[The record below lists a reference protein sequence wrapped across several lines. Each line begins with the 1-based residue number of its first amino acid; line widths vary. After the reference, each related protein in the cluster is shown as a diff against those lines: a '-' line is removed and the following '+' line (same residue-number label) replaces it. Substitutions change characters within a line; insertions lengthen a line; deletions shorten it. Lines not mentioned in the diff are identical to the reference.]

1 MYSIHLLIWGILSIG
16 WLFLDLVFDMLK
28 AVIVSFVISDARFK
42 PLGKTYTVE
51 RRGGGG
57 RSGAVGLVEILH
69 NIEALIIFLLKIA
82 KKHYFFIRCFIC

>member
-1 MYSIHLLIWGILSIG
+1 
-16 WLFLDLVFDMLK
+16 MLK

-51 RRGGGG
+51 RTGGGGGG

-82 KKHYFFIRCFIC
+82 KKRYFLSVVLYAKATK